1 MIKTLLVGLWAGG
14 VSLGGAYLAMM
25 LNAQG
30 PDKAESEDGAKVV
43 EFINTESMSIPVIRE
58 GKVTGYVVAE
68 MSFAVQKGKEGEE
81 AAAPTPYLVD
91 AAYRTLYQNVAA
103 DFEHLKPQDL
113 KELSDQ
119 VKKEANARLGE
130 EKVQDVLVSS
140 LNFVA
145 RDEIRA
151 DWFKKKH

>member
-25 LNAQG
+25 MNAEG
-30 PDKAESEDGAKVV
+30 PDKAESEDGSKVV
-43 EFINTESMSIPVIRE
+43 EFVNTQSMSIPVIRD
-58 GKVTGYVVAE
+58 GKVAGYVVTE
-68 MSFAVQKGKEGEE
+68 MSFAVQKGAEGGE
-81 AAAPTPYLVD
+81 AAAPTPYLID
-91 AAYRTLYQNVAA
+91 AAYRTIFENVSA
-103 DFEHLKPQDL
+103 DFGHLKPQDL
-113 KELSDQ
+113 KQLSEQ
-119 VKKEANARLGE
+119 VKKAANARLGE

-140 LNFVA
+140 LNFIA